1 MLVDHSIAL
10 NNIFTKTIG
19 MVLLFVL
26 YQQGWYNK
34 TEISHYISHGDIHF
48 LKHVFKMKTKEPY
61 KSRVSSTVYL
71 YI

>member
-1 MLVDHSIAL
+1 MLFDHSISL
-10 NNIFTKTIG
+10 NDTFTKTIG

-26 YQQGWYNK
+26 YQQGCYNK
-34 TEISHYISHGDIHF
+34 TEISHYISHGDIQF

-61 KSRVSSTVYL
+61 KSRVSSTVSI